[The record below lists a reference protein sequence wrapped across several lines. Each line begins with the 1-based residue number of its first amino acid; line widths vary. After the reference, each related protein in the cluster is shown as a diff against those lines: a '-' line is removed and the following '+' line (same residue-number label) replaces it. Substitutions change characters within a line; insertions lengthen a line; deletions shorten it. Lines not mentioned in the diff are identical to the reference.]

1 MREERAERS
10 GRRRHL
16 KRGER
21 TRADILEVAG
31 RLFADYGYHHTG
43 IADLQDA
50 TGLTKGA
57 FYHHFRSKQEVALA
71 AVGVMAEEIRREVM
85 DRARSGP
92 DLGMDLGL
100 LLDALGKLAGSSQ
113 WRHGRLLVMLCMEL
127 SESDGVLRQAVLDM
141 LAGLR
146 NAMVEG
152 VAAARASGSV
162 DSGLDDS
169 EAADW
174 ILQAL
179 MGAMVVAKAG
189 IGIRPAGDLFRRLVG
204 RFLSAT

>member
-1 MREERAERS
+1 MRKGKAERS
-10 GRRRHL
+10 GRRRQL

-71 AVGVMAEEIRREVM
+71 AVGVMAEDIRREVI
-85 DRARSGP
+85 DRARRGP
-92 DLGMDLGL
+92 DSGMDLGL
-100 LLDALGKLAGSSQ
+100 LLEALGRLASSPQ

-127 SESDGVLRQAVLDM
+127 GESDGVLRQTVLEV

-146 NAMVEG
+146 NALVEG
-152 VAAARASGSV
+152 VAAARASGSL
-162 DSGLDDS
+162 DPGLDDA
-169 EAADW
+169 EVADW

-179 MGAMVVAKAG
+179 VGAMVVCKAG
-189 IGIRPAGDLFRRLVG
+189 IGVRPVGDLFRRLAG
-204 RFLSAT
+204 RLPSAT